1 MRRYSPYNHFTLFCL
16 HPGKKKRFYLSS
28 FHNFLN
34 RFYPGLSCESFSSIF
49 FFYKTRA
56 EINRRKICIL
66 YFLLSCI
73 DDIITFWHPLQKKL
87 FIFFRCSNL
96 PRFFLHME
104 KCFCYLRTF
113 IHILSC
119 QLSIYRKGYFFFHFF
134 FPLRIYIQI
143 PPAAKSVVYL
153 EGRGRRSKRKGR
165 KKKSAFL
172 SMCFSPFTR
181 PRINTN
187 TEGKKSK
194 PRSAIPRE
202 RYIS

>member
-34 RFYPGLSCESFSSIF
+34 RFYPGFSCESFSSIF

-66 YFLLSCI
+66 Y
-73 DDIITFWHPLQKKL
+73 
-87 FIFFRCSNL
+87 FFRCSNL

>member
-1 MRRYSPYNHFTLFCL
+1 
-16 HPGKKKRFYLSS
+16 
-28 FHNFLN
+28 
-34 RFYPGLSCESFSSIF
+34 
-49 FFYKTRA
+49 
-56 EINRRKICIL
+56 
-66 YFLLSCI
+66 
-73 DDIITFWHPLQKKL
+73 
-87 FIFFRCSNL
+87 
-96 PRFFLHME
+96 ME

-202 RYIS
+202 RYISLRKKPSTIPAQKKIR